1 MTSDSVDPRLLENP
15 ELPVDELLR
24 RARPAPPRSE
34 TAIEDLTDEEWDAF
48 MAAIKR

>member
-15 ELPVDELLR
+15 ELPVDELR

-34 TAIEDLTDEEWDAF
+34 TAIEDVTDEEWDVF